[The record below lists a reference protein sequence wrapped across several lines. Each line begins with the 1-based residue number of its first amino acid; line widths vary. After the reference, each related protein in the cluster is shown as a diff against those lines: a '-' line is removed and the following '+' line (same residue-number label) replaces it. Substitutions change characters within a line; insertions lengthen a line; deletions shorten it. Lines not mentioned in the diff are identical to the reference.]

1 MRNRLDQVAS
11 PRIDRMILRALIV
24 LLVVINLGVAAWWAT
39 RAPAPPAQAA
49 EAPAGVP
56 RLQLLREAPR
66 AASTAPAPR
75 SIVDTPAAAPADA
88 TPTQCF
94 SFGPYP
100 TPAALRRAHERV
112 QPQALQARVRE
123 VAIGPASG
131 WRVFVP
137 PLPSRAEAQALA
149 DRMTAAGVEDL
160 LVMADGSEANAVALG
175 RYRSEDAAKRRQAA
189 LQAAGFT
196 AQVAPLGDVAAQGWI
211 DVAAGPAFDS
221 ARVAQDIAAAQVQR
235 LDCTALAKPVSAAR

>member
-1 MRNRLDQVAS
+1 
-11 PRIDRMILRALIV
+11 MILRALIV

-39 RAPAPPAQAA
+39 RAPEPPAPVA

-66 AASTAPAPR
+66 PAVRPAPAT
-75 SIVDTPAAAPADA
+75 SGTAVLPAVVSVAT

-94 SFGPYP
+94 SFGPFP

-123 VAIGPASG
+123 VASGQPSG
-131 WRVFVP
+131 WRVYAP
-137 PLPSRAEAQALA
+137 SLPSREAAQALA
-149 DRMTAAGVEDL
+149 GRMTAAGIDDL
-160 LVMADGSEANAVALG
+160 LVMTEGREANAIALG
-175 RYRSEDAAKRRQAA
+175 RYRNEDAARRRQAA

-196 AQVAPLGDVAAQGWI
+196 AQVAPLGDVVAQGWI

-221 ARVAQDIAAAQVQR
+221 ARVAQDIAASQVQR
-235 LDCTALAKPVSAAR
+235 MDCASLANSDNAAR

>member
-1 MRNRLDQVAS
+1 M
-11 PRIDRMILRALIV
+11 DRMILRALIV

-39 RAPAPPAQAA
+39 RAPAPPPLVA

-66 AASTAPAPR
+66 LVQSAPASANTAALPAA
-75 SIVDTPAAAPADA
+75 VAADTTPA
-88 TPTQCF
+88 QCF

-123 VAIGPASG
+123 VTNGQASG
-131 WRVFVP
+131 WRVFAP

-149 DRMTAAGVEDL
+149 GRMTAAGFEDL
-160 LVMADGSEANAVALG
+160 LVMADGSEANTIALG

-221 ARVAQDIAAAQVQR
+221 ARVAQDIAAAQVQH
-235 LDCTALAKPVSAAR
+235 LDCAALAKPGNAAR

>member
-1 MRNRLDQVAS
+1 M
-11 PRIDRMILRALIV
+11 DRMILRAVIV

-39 RAPAPPAQAA
+39 RAPAPPPLIV
-49 EAPAGVP
+49 EASAGVP

-66 AASTAPAPR
+66 AAVPPAPA
-75 SIVDTPAAAPADA
+75 SGNAAALPAAVAAA
-88 TPTQCF
+88 TTPTQCF

-123 VAIGPASG
+123 VTDGQTSG
-131 WRVFVP
+131 WRVFAP

-149 DRMTAAGVEDL
+149 GRMTAAGFEDL
-160 LVMADGSEANAVALG
+160 LVMAEGSEANSIALG

-235 LDCTALAKPVSAAR
+235 LDCAALAKPGNVAR

>member
-1 MRNRLDQVAS
+1 
-11 PRIDRMILRALIV
+11 MILRALIV

-39 RAPAPPAQAA
+39 RAPAPPSPVA

-56 RLQLLREAPR
+56 RLQLLRESPR
-66 AASTAPAPR
+66 PAVRPTPAP
-75 SIVDTPAAAPADA
+75 STVAVPAAVPVET

-112 QPQALQARVRE
+112 RSQALQARVRE
-123 VAIGPASG
+123 VADRQASG
-131 WRVFVP
+131 WRVFTP

-149 DRMTAAGVEDL
+149 DRMTAAGFEDL
-160 LVMADGSEANAVALG
+160 LVMADGSEANTIALG
-175 RYRSEDAAKRRQAA
+175 RYRSEDAARRRQAA
-189 LQAAGFT
+189 LQASGFS
-196 AQVAPLGDVAAQGWI
+196 ARIAPLGDAAALGWI